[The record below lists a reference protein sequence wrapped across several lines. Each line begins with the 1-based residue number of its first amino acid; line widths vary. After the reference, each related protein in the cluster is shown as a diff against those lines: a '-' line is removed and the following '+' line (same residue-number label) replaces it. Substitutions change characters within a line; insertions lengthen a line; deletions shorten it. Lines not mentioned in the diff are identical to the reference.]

1 MHRLQMLWQ
10 TTFAVAQ
17 RTVRSTKFERSVIRT
32 LQNLKEMVM
41 QSKLYLSSRKNLKW
55 LFSLCALFFIPL
67 LLAGKCGDDL
77 PLPIVVKITSFT
89 ASPAS
94 LPIEGGNITLT
105 WSTEGA
111 TTLSIDQGVGLVTGA
126 SVVVNNIT
134 ATKTFTLTA
143 SNGTEKVN
151 AKTTVEVAKPG
162 DKDTTPPTIV
172 SLTPANGSKDVPSKT
187 PAVVVFS
194 EAIKADTVTDS
205 SVKVSA
211 KDGSVLDKTLELS
224 SDGKTLT
231 IIPFNAI
238 EPPNTLTIG
247 LEATITDLAGN
258 TLQTSPWSFEIPF
271 WLTLSNALDVTPDN
285 FAFQPSIAVS
295 ANGNL
300 AVAWYEQDPV
310 TNQTRVYVK
319 EWNGTT
325 WQQLGDAL
333 NTTSTNSAS
342 NPSLVVDSQNRPSV
356 AFQEN
361 DSVTGDSSVYVKRW
375 NGSTWITVGAAVA
388 TGSAEHPSLAIGK
401 DVLGVAYTNIN
412 GTNQAVYFKL
422 LNGVVWEQLGTELND
437 VKTQNA
443 DYPSL
448 ALYESQ
454 GLGELVP
461 FIAFQ
466 EFDGTSNNIYVKQWS
481 EMAKDWL
488 KLDDELDVAVA
499 KEAQHPSLRLNGN
512 FPTVAWQEEGST
524 NKDIYVKEFNGST
537 WDALGNDDFK
547 TQDSSEAFIA
557 THRDGFSA
565 PALVWRGS
573 DGNGQN
579 VYAKVFDETSSG
591 WSPLPPTGLEPFNTP
606 SKAAEHPEMT
616 FGGFDVYVAFA
627 EFDSTANSTNLV
639 MKRYNIAAP
648 EPQ

>member
-1 MHRLQMLWQ
+1 
-10 TTFAVAQ
+10 V
-17 RTVRSTKFERSVIRT
+17 
-32 LQNLKEMVM
+32 
-41 QSKLYLSSRKNLKW
+41 QSKSYLSSRKKLRW
-55 LFSLCALFFIPL
+55 LFSLAALFFVPL
-67 LLAGKCGDDL
+67 LLAAQCNHDL
-77 PLPIVVKITSFT
+77 PPSGAVKITSFT

-94 LPIEGGNITLT
+94 LPATGGNVTLAWT
-105 WSTEGA
+105 TDGA
-111 TTLSIDQGVGLVTGA
+111 TALSIDQAVGAVTGT

-143 SNGTEKVN
+143 SNGAEKVT
-151 AKTTVEVAKPG
+151 ATTTAQVANPS
-162 DKDTTPPTIV
+162 DKDITPPQMV
-172 SLTPANGSKDVPSKT
+172 SLTPANGSKEAPSKIS
-187 PAVVVFS
+187 AVVVFS
-194 EAIKADTVTDS
+194 EAIKAETVTDS
-205 SVKVSA
+205 SVKVTG
-211 KDGSVLDKTLELS
+211 KGGSVLDKTLELS
-224 SDGKTLT
+224 NDGKTLT

-258 TLQTSPWSFEIPF
+258 ALQTSPWSFEIPF

-300 AVAWYEQDPV
+300 IVAWYEQDRA
-310 TNQTRVYVK
+310 TSQTRVYVK
-319 EWNGTT
+319 QWDGTT

-342 NPSLVVDSQNRPSV
+342 DPSLVVDSQNRPSV

-361 DSVTGDSSVYVKRW
+361 DSVTGDNSVYVKRW
-375 NGSTWITVGAAVA
+375 NGNTWITVGAAVA

-401 DVLGVAYTNIN
+401 DVLGVAYTNTN
-412 GTNQAVYFKL
+412 GTNKAVYFKL
-422 LNGVVWEQLGTELND
+422 LDGATWKQVGTELND

-454 GLGELVP
+454 RLGELVP

-466 EFDGTSNNIYVKQWS
+466 ESDGFSNNIYVKQWS
-481 EMAKDWL
+481 DMVGDWL
-488 KLDDELDVAVA
+488 KLADELDVAVA
-499 KEAQHPSLRLNGN
+499 KEAQHPSLRLFGDS
-512 FPTVAWQEEGST
+512 PLVAWQEEGGT
-524 NKDIYVKEFNGST
+524 NKDIYVKAFNGMT
-537 WDALGNDDFK
+537 WDSIGNDDYK
-547 TQDSSEAFIA
+547 TQDSSEPFIA
-557 THRDGFSA
+557 TFLQDAFAA

-579 VYAKVFDETSSG
+579 VYAKVVDNASAG

-606 SKAAEHPEMT
+606 GKAAEHPEMT
-616 FGGFDVYVAFA
+616 LSDFDTYVAFA
-627 EFDSTANSTNLV
+627 EFDSTTNSTNLV
-639 MKRYNIAAP
+639 VKRYNLPAP